1 MEILRKSQLYAK
13 KSKCTFLVDKVAYL
27 GFIVSKDGLSPD
39 PAKVEAVVNWP
50 VPCNVSKV
58 RGFLG
63 LTGWC
68 RVFIKNYALI
78 AGPLTELTKKDEAFI
93 WTDKRELAFTKM
105 KEILASKPV
114 LKMPNFDKTFE
125 VIVDACGQGVGGILQ
140 QEHHPIAYESRQL
153 RIHEKNYLTHDLEL
167 LAVIHALKKW
177 RHYLLGQTFELVTD
191 HKSLKWI
198 FTQPE
203 LNMRQRR
210 WVEFLQEFSFEIK
223 FRPGKENQAADALSR
238 RVVALAISLV
248 NSALPK
254 EVQSTILEDKFFGPL
269 IQEIQEQ
276 STKKHLEDFTFK
288 EGLLF
293 FKKRL
298 CVPTPLRLQILKE
311 AHESPLA
318 AHPGYHKMFA
328 SLKEN
333 FFWPRMK
340 KDTLEFTK
348 QCLVCQKVKAERVK
362 IPGKLQPLDIPQMKW
377 ECISMDF
384 ITGLPKVAG
393 NFDSIFVVVDKL
405 TKVAHLIPTRTCPA
419 SASDVAQLFIKEIVR
434 LHGIPA

>member
-13 KSKCTFLVDKVAYL
+13 KSKCTFFVDKVAYL
-27 GFIVSKDGLSPD
+27 GFIVSKDGLSLD

-50 VPCNVSKV
+50 VPCSVSEV

-93 WTDKRELAFTKM
+93 WTEKRELAFTKM
-105 KEILASKPV
+105 KEILASEPV
-114 LKMPNFDKTFE
+114 LKMPDFDKTFE

-153 RIHEKNYLTHDLEL
+153 WIHENNYPTHDLEL

-177 RHYLLGQTFELVTD
+177 QHYLLGHTFELVTD

-198 FTQPE
+198 FTQLE

-210 WVEFLQEFSFEIK
+210 WVEFLQEFSFEIM

-248 NSALPK
+248 NSALLE
-254 EVQSTILEDKFFGPL
+254 EVQSTILEDEFFGPL
-269 IQEIQEQ
+269 IQELREQ
-276 STKKHLEDFTFK
+276 SSKTHLKDFTFK

-333 FFWPRMK
+333 LFWPRM

-348 QCLVCQKVKAERVK
+348 QCLVCQKVKVERVK

-377 ECISMDF
+377 
-384 ITGLPKVAG
+384 
-393 NFDSIFVVVDKL
+393 
-405 TKVAHLIPTRTCPA
+405 
-419 SASDVAQLFIKEIVR
+419 
-434 LHGIPA
+434 